1 MVMEKENL
9 SREELIKKLEEIT
22 KAYEALREHYEK
34 DNLLLRE
41 VETRIPRS
49 EELFRNAFM
58 TSPDSVNIN
67 RLSDGMYVIIN
78 EGFTKTTGF
87 TPEDV
92 KGKTSLEINIWADP
106 ERRKEL
112 VTELQEK
119 GKVEDFEAQFRKKDG
134 SIITGLMSASILEIN
149 GEAHIMNVT
158 RDITRIKNIENE
170 LKQEKNLLHTLIDNL
185 PDRIYIKDR
194 NSRFVICNRALAER
208 MGKKEVS
215 EVIGKSDFDFQLPEL
230 AEQFYR
236 DEQEIM
242 NSGIPLINHE
252 EPRVMPDGEKRW
264 NLITKVPLRDHNGKI
279 TGIVGISRD
288 ITDIKKKEARTRAL
302 NKIIRGISTTANLDE
317 LLKLVHDTL
326 REIVYAENCFI
337 ALYEPK
343 TQLFSFPYF
352 VDKHDDNPGNLSL
365 AKSCT
370 SYVFRT
376 NQSLLLTGEKMNELL
391 DKGEIELVGTNSA
404 SWIGI
409 PLNLPSRTI
418 GVLVL
423 KNYEQ
428 ENVYSEEDISFLNS
442 IGSQIAF
449 AIERKMAEE
458 EIREKNEML
467 QAANAEKDKFF
478 SIIAHDLRG
487 PLGAFMEATKILT
500 DELPN
505 MSGEEIREI
514 SGEMNK
520 DASRIYALLENLLQW
535 SRLQRGV
542 LKFEPLEQILSTLVK
557 NALSPL
563 LSSAEKKNI
572 SLALDIPENLLIN
585 ADSHMT
591 ETVIRNLVSNAI
603 KFTPGGKIVVS
614 AMPDEEGLVRISVKD
629 NGIGIPSDMAGS
641 LFSLTSR
648 ASRPGTEGEPSSGL
662 GLVLCREFVEK
673 HGGRIWV
680 ESEEGKGTEFMF
692 TLPGRINQSSE

>member
-1 MVMEKENL
+1 MVMDKENL
-9 SREELIKKLEEIT
+9 SQKEPEQRLEEIL
-22 KAYEALREHYEK
+22 KAYEALKEHYER
-34 DNLLLRE
+34 DTRLLRE
-41 VETRIPRS
+41 AESMIKKS
-49 EELFRNAFM
+49 EELFRKAFI

-67 RLSDGMYVIIN
+67 RLSDGLYVMVN
-78 EGFTKTTGF
+78 EGFTKKTGY
-87 TPEDV
+87 TAEDV
-92 KGKTSLEINIWADP
+92 RGRTSLELDIWVDP
-106 ERRKEL
+106 VRRKEL

-317 LLKLVHDTL
+317 LLKLVHETL
-326 REIVYAENCFI
+326 SEIVYAENCFI

-423 KNYEQ
+423 QNYEQ

-542 LKFEPLEQILSTLVK
+542 IKFEPADQNLSPLVN
-557 NALSPL
+557 NAISPL
-563 LSSAEKKNI
+563 LSSAEKKNVTVELNI
-572 SLALDIPENLLIN
+572 PGDIIVN
-585 ADSHMT
+585 ADTHMT

-614 AMPDEEGLVRISVKD
+614 AVPDEEGLVRISVKD
-629 NGIGIPSDMAGS
+629 NGIGIPPDMAGS

-648 ASRPGTEGEPSSGL
+648 ASRPGTDGEPSSGL

-692 TLPGRINQSSE
+692 TLPGRINQS

>member
-1 MVMEKENL
+1 MVMDKENL
-9 SREELIKKLEEIT
+9 SQKEPEQRLEEIL
-22 KAYEALREHYEK
+22 KAYEALKEHYER
-34 DNLLLRE
+34 DTRLLRE
-41 VETRIPRS
+41 AESMIKKS
-49 EELFRNAFM
+49 EELFRKAFI

-67 RLSDGMYVIIN
+67 RLSDGLYVMVN
-78 EGFTKTTGF
+78 EGFTKITGY
-87 TPEDV
+87 TAEDV
-92 KGKTSLEINIWADP
+92 RGRTSLELDIWVDP
-106 ERRKEL
+106 GRRKEL

-158 RDITRIKNIENE
+158 RDISRIKDIENE

-252 EPRVMPDGEKRW
+252 EPRVLPDGERRW
-264 NLITKVPLRDHNGKI
+264 NLTTKVPLRDAEGNI
-279 TGIVGISRD
+279 TGIVGIGRD

-317 LLKLVHDTL
+317 LLKLVYETL

-423 KNYEQ
+423 QDYEQ

-542 LKFEPLEQILSTLVK
+542 IKFEPADQNLSSLVN
-557 NALSPL
+557 NAISPL
-563 LSSAEKKNI
+563 LSSAEKKNVTVELNI
-572 SLALDIPENLLIN
+572 PGDIIVN
-585 ADSHMT
+585 ADTHMT

-614 AMPDEEGLVRISVKD
+614 AVPDEEGLVRISVKD
-629 NGIGIPSDMAGS
+629 NGIGIPPDMAGS

-648 ASRPGTEGEPSSGL
+648 ASRPGTDGEPSSGL

>member
-1 MVMEKENL
+1 MVMDKENL
-9 SREELIKKLEEIT
+9 SQKEPEQRLEEIL
-22 KAYEALREHYEK
+22 KAYEALKEHYER
-34 DNLLLRE
+34 DTRLLRE
-41 VETRIPRS
+41 AESMIKKS
-49 EELFRNAFM
+49 EELFRKAFI

-67 RLSDGMYVIIN
+67 RLSDGLYVMVN
-78 EGFTKTTGF
+78 EGFTKTTGY
-87 TPEDV
+87 TAEDV
-92 KGKTSLEINIWADP
+92 RGRTSLELDIWVDP
-106 ERRKEL
+106 VRRKEL

-288 ITDIKKKEARTRAL
+288 ITDLKKKEARTRAL

-317 LLKLVHDTL
+317 LLKLVHETL
-326 REIVYAENCFI
+326 SEIVYAENCFI

-423 KNYEQ
+423 QNYEQ

-542 LKFEPLEQILSTLVK
+542 IKFEPADQNLSPLVN
-557 NALSPL
+557 NAISPL
-563 LSSAEKKNI
+563 LSSAEKKNVTVELNI
-572 SLALDIPENLLIN
+572 PGDIIVN
-585 ADSHMT
+585 ADTHMT

-614 AMPDEEGLVRISVKD
+614 AVPDEEGLVRISVKD
-629 NGIGIPSDMAGS
+629 NGIGIPPDMAGS

-648 ASRPGTEGEPSSGL
+648 ASRPGTDGEPSSGL

>member
-1 MVMEKENL
+1 MVMDKENL
-9 SREELIKKLEEIT
+9 SQKEPEQRLEEIL
-22 KAYEALREHYEK
+22 KAYEALKEHYER
-34 DNLLLRE
+34 DTRLLRE
-41 VETRIPRS
+41 AESMIKKS
-49 EELFRNAFM
+49 EELFRKAFI

-67 RLSDGMYVIIN
+67 RLSDGLYVMVN
-78 EGFTKTTGF
+78 EGFTKKTGY
-87 TPEDV
+87 TAEDV
-92 KGKTSLEINIWADP
+92 RGRTSLELDIWVDP
-106 ERRKEL
+106 GRRKEL

-423 KNYEQ
+423 QNYEQ

-542 LKFEPLEQILSTLVK
+542 IKFEPADQNLSSLVN
-557 NALSPL
+557 NAISPL
-563 LSSAEKKNI
+563 LSSAEKKNVTVELNI
-572 SLALDIPENLLIN
+572 PGDIIVN
-585 ADSHMT
+585 ADTHMT

-614 AMPDEEGLVRISVKD
+614 AVPDEEGLVRISVKD
-629 NGIGIPSDMAGS
+629 HGIGIPPDMAGS

-648 ASRPGTEGEPSSGL
+648 ASRPGTDGEPSSGL

-692 TLPGRINQSSE
+692 TLPGRINQS

>member
-1 MVMEKENL
+1 MVMDKENL
-9 SREELIKKLEEIT
+9 SQKEPEQRLEEIL
-22 KAYEALREHYEK
+22 KAYEALKEHYER
-34 DNLLLRE
+34 DTRLLRE
-41 VETRIPRS
+41 AESMIKKS
-49 EELFRNAFM
+49 EELFRKAFI

-67 RLSDGMYVIIN
+67 RLSDGLYVMVN
-78 EGFTKTTGF
+78 EGFTKITGY
-87 TPEDV
+87 TAEDV
-92 KGKTSLEINIWADP
+92 RGRTSLELDIWVDP
-106 ERRKEL
+106 GRRKEL

-158 RDITRIKNIENE
+158 RDISRIKDIENE

-208 MGKKEVS
+208 MGKNEVS

-252 EPRVMPDGEKRW
+252 EPRVLPDGERRW
-264 NLITKVPLRDHNGKI
+264 NLTTKVPLRDAEGNI
-279 TGIVGISRD
+279 TGIVGIGRD

-317 LLKLVHDTL
+317 LLKLVHETL

-337 ALYEPK
+337 ALYDPK

-352 VDKHDDNPGNLSL
+352 VDKHDDNPGYLSL

-423 KNYEQ
+423 QNYEQ
-428 ENVYSEEDISFLNS
+428 ENIYSEEDISFLNS

-542 LKFEPLEQILSTLVK
+542 IKFEPADQNLSPLVN
-557 NALSPL
+557 NAISPL
-563 LSSAEKKNI
+563 LSSAEKKNVTVELNI
-572 SLALDIPENLLIN
+572 PGDIIVN
-585 ADSHMT
+585 ADTHMT

-614 AMPDEEGLVRISVKD
+614 AVPDEEGLVRISVKD
-629 NGIGIPSDMAGS
+629 NGIGIPPDMAGS

-648 ASRPGTEGEPSSGL
+648 ASRPGTDGEPSSGL

-692 TLPGRINQSSE
+692 TLPGRINQS

>member
-1 MVMEKENL
+1 
-9 SREELIKKLEEIT
+9 
-22 KAYEALREHYEK
+22 
-34 DNLLLRE
+34 
-41 VETRIPRS
+41 
-49 EELFRNAFM
+49 
-58 TSPDSVNIN
+58 
-67 RLSDGMYVIIN
+67 
-78 EGFTKTTGF
+78 
-87 TPEDV
+87 
-92 KGKTSLEINIWADP
+92 
-106 ERRKEL
+106 
-112 VTELQEK
+112 
-119 GKVEDFEAQFRKKDG
+119 
-134 SIITGLMSASILEIN
+134 
-149 GEAHIMNVT
+149 
-158 RDITRIKNIENE
+158 
-170 LKQEKNLLHTLIDNL
+170 
-185 PDRIYIKDR
+185 
-194 NSRFVICNRALAER
+194 
-208 MGKKEVS
+208 
-215 EVIGKSDFDFQLPEL
+215 
-230 AEQFYR
+230 
-236 DEQEIM
+236 
-242 NSGIPLINHE
+242 
-252 EPRVMPDGEKRW
+252 
-264 NLITKVPLRDHNGKI
+264 
-279 TGIVGISRD
+279 
-288 ITDIKKKEARTRAL
+288 
-302 NKIIRGISTTANLDE
+302 
-317 LLKLVHDTL
+317 
-326 REIVYAENCFI
+326 
-337 ALYEPK
+337 
-343 TQLFSFPYF
+343 
-352 VDKHDDNPGNLSL
+352 
-365 AKSCT
+365 
-370 SYVFRT
+370 FRT

-542 LKFEPLEQILSTLVK
+542 LKFEPADQNLSPLVN
-557 NALSPL
+557 NAISPL
-563 LSSAEKKNI
+563 LSSAEKKNVTVELNI
-572 SLALDIPENLLIN
+572 PGDIFVN
-585 ADSHMT
+585 ADTHMT

-614 AMPDEEGLVRISVKD
+614 AVPDEEGLVRISVKD

>member
-1 MVMEKENL
+1 MVTRNENL
-9 SREELIKKLEEIT
+9 SKEELLQKLEEISR
-22 KAYEALREHYEK
+22 AYEALKEHYEK
-34 DNLLLRE
+34 DTELLRKIE
-41 VETRIPRS
+41 DGKQKS
-49 EELFRNAFM
+49 EELFRKAFL
-58 TSPDSVNIN
+58 TIPDSVNIN
-67 RLSDGMYVIIN
+67 RLSDGLFVMVN
-78 EGFTKTTGF
+78 EGFTKITGF
-87 TPEDV
+87 TPDDV
-92 KGKTSLEINIWADP
+92 LGKTSQEINIWAEP
-106 ERRKEL
+106 ARRKDLVKEL
-112 VTELQEK
+112 NEK
-119 GKVEDFEAQFRKKDG
+119 GKVEDFEALFRKKDG
-134 SIITGLMSASILEIN
+134 TIITGLMSATILEIN
-149 GEAHIMNVT
+149 GETHIMNVT
-158 RDITRIKNIENE
+158 RDITRIKKIEKE
-170 LKQEKNLLHTLIDNL
+170 LEEEKNLLHTLIDNL

-194 NSRFVICNRALAER
+194 NSKFVICNKALVER
-208 MGKKEVS
+208 MGKKDIS

-242 NSGIPLINHE
+242 KTGIPLINHE
-252 EPRVMPDGEKRW
+252 EPRVLASGERRW
-264 NLITKVPLRDHNGKI
+264 NLTTKVPLYDPDGNIK
-279 TGIVGISRD
+279 GIVGIGRD
-288 ITDIKKKEARTRAL
+288 ITEIKKKEARSAAL
-302 NKIIRGISTTANLDE
+302 NNIIKGISTTANLDE
-317 LLKLVHDTL
+317 LLKLVHESL
-326 REIVYAENCFI
+326 RGIVYAENCFI
-337 ALYEPK
+337 ALYEAK
-343 TQLFSFPYF
+343 TGLFSFPYF
-352 VDKHDDNPGNLSL
+352 ADKYDENPGKLSL
-365 AKSCT
+365 ARSCT

-376 NQSLLLTGEKMNELL
+376 NEPLLLDTEKLKQL
-391 DKGEIELVGTNSA
+391 TDKGEIEQIGTSSA

-409 PLNLPSRTI
+409 PLNSPAGTI

-423 KNYEQ
+423 QHYEE
-428 ENVYSEEDISFLNS
+428 ENVYSEEDINYLSS

-542 LKFEPLEQILSTLVK
+542 LKFEPVEQNLSLLAN
-557 NALSPL
+557 NAINPL
-563 LSSAEKKNI
+563 LSSAEKKND
-572 SLALDIPENLLIN
+572 SVDLNIPGNLMIN
-585 ADSHMT
+585 ADSHMI

-614 AMPDEEGLVRISVKD
+614 AEFDNAGHVRISVKD
-629 NGIGIPSDMAGS
+629 NGIGIPPEMKDN

-648 ASRPGTEGEPSSGL
+648 ASRPGTDGEPSSGL
-662 GLVLCREFVEK
+662 GLLLCREFVDK

-680 ESEEGKGTEFMF
+680 ESEQGKGTEFFF
-692 TLPGRINQSSE
+692 TLPGRMI

>member
-1 MVMEKENL
+1 MVMDKENL
-9 SREELIKKLEEIT
+9 SQKEPEQRLEEIL
-22 KAYEALREHYEK
+22 KAYEALKEHYEQ
-34 DNLLLRE
+34 DTRLLRE
-41 VETRIPRS
+41 AESMIKKS
-49 EELFRNAFM
+49 EELFRKAFI

-67 RLSDGMYVIIN
+67 RLSDGLYVMVN
-78 EGFTKTTGF
+78 EGFTKITGY
-87 TPEDV
+87 TAEDV
-92 KGKTSLEINIWADP
+92 RGRTSLELDIWVDP
-106 ERRKEL
+106 GRRKEL

-158 RDITRIKNIENE
+158 RDISRIKDIENE

-252 EPRVMPDGEKRW
+252 EPRVLPDGERRW
-264 NLITKVPLRDHNGKI
+264 NLTTKVPLRDAEGNI
-279 TGIVGISRD
+279 TGIVGIGRD

-317 LLKLVHDTL
+317 LLKLVHETL

-337 ALYEPK
+337 ALYDPK

-352 VDKHDDNPGNLSL
+352 VDKHDDNPGYLSL

-423 KNYEQ
+423 QNYEQ
-428 ENVYSEEDISFLNS
+428 ENIYSEEDISFLNS

-542 LKFEPLEQILSTLVK
+542 LKFEPADQNLSPLVN
-557 NALSPL
+557 NAISPL
-563 LSSAEKKNI
+563 LSSAEKKNVTVELNI
-572 SLALDIPENLLIN
+572 PGDIIVN
-585 ADSHMT
+585 ADTHMT

-614 AMPDEEGLVRISVKD
+614 AVPDEEGLVRISVKD
-629 NGIGIPSDMAGS
+629 NGIGIPPDMAGS

-648 ASRPGTEGEPSSGL
+648 ASRPGTDGEPSSGL

-692 TLPGRINQSSE
+692 TLPGRINQS

>member
-1 MVMEKENL
+1 MVMDKENL
-9 SREELIKKLEEIT
+9 SQKEPEQRLEEIL
-22 KAYEALREHYEK
+22 KAYEALKEHYER
-34 DNLLLRE
+34 DTRLLRE
-41 VETRIPRS
+41 AESMIKKS
-49 EELFRNAFM
+49 EELFRKAFI

-67 RLSDGMYVIIN
+67 RLSDGLYVMVN
-78 EGFTKTTGF
+78 EGFTKKTGY
-87 TPEDV
+87 TAEDV
-92 KGKTSLEINIWADP
+92 RGRTSLELDIWVDP
-106 ERRKEL
+106 GRRKEL

-170 LKQEKNLLHTLIDNL
+170 PKQEKNLLHTLIDNL

-317 LLKLVHDTL
+317 LLKLVHETL
-326 REIVYAENCFI
+326 SEIVYAENCFI

-423 KNYEQ
+423 QNYEQ

-542 LKFEPLEQILSTLVK
+542 IKFEPADQNLSPLVN
-557 NALSPL
+557 NAISPL
-563 LSSAEKKNI
+563 LSSAEKKNVTVELNI
-572 SLALDIPENLLIN
+572 PGDIIVN
-585 ADSHMT
+585 ADTHMT

-614 AMPDEEGLVRISVKD
+614 AVPDEEGLVRISVKD
-629 NGIGIPSDMAGS
+629 NGIGIPPDMAGS

-648 ASRPGTEGEPSSGL
+648 ASRPGTDGEPSSGL